1 MRTNI
6 NIDVLFRMSMQRIS
20 EMLMQPR
27 MMISIRINLLKPLF
41 TKKICSYRPENY
53 WKYEICHGKYIRQF
67 HEDPGI
73 KGSIQEYYLGTFDM
87 DDFAKYE
94 KIYEQMDDSLKL
106 PMINIEDMQLP
117 YIEVNMTGGTLC
129 DLSNKKRFTRV
140 LYVCNE
146 IGKHELY
153 SIKETTTCE
162 YEVIVLSSLL
172 CLSPKFKLK
181 KSIENNINCHVMD
194 KNTNKVPKGFEL
206 GDIELEMKTQKSKV
220 KQNIGDSFLESKTIL
235 INTFDNGKEVRINF
249 IAETDDYDG
258 SLLNSHSHIIAKF
271 LRGEYCL
278 TGGSG
283 WWKYEFCYG
292 KSVNQFHEEKGEKRM
307 IINLGKWN
315 LDSHIEW
322 IQKDLSRKPKPGKT
336 PKQVWHYY
344 SSGDFCELTQ
354 RPRTV
359 EVKLKCRY
367 DPSNPDSVAIY
378 LMEPRTC
385 EYILGVESPIICD
398 LISNVDEYGIFQFSN
413 EE

>member
-1 MRTNI
+1 
-6 NIDVLFRMSMQRIS
+6 
-20 EMLMQPR
+20 
-27 MMISIRINLLKPLF
+27 
-41 TKKICSYRPENY
+41 
-53 WKYEICHGKYIRQF
+53 
-67 HEDPGI
+67 
-73 KGSIQEYYLGTFDM
+73 
-87 DDFAKYE
+87 
-94 KIYEQMDDSLKL
+94 
-106 PMINIEDMQLP
+106 
-117 YIEVNMTGGTLC
+117 
-129 DLSNKKRFTRV
+129 
-140 LYVCNE
+140 
-146 IGKHELY
+146 
-153 SIKETTTCE
+153 
-162 YEVIVLSSLL
+162 
-172 CLSPKFKLK
+172 
-181 KSIENNINCHVMD
+181 MD

-278 TGGSG
+278 TGVSIMHVYYMIKIFYDHYNYSQGSG

-359 EVKLKCRY
+359 EVKLK
-367 DPSNPDSVAIY
+367 
-378 LMEPRTC
+378 
-385 EYILGVESPIICD
+385 
-398 LISNVDEYGIFQFSN
+398 
-413 EE
+413 